1 MSDYFVENNK
11 FLSLKGVLGR
21 RDFIVNCLI
30 IDVLELVLWI
40 TPLMVMSFIE
50 PEFFSVLSGAS
61 RPLWLSIAIVIVGLV
76 SCSLYFPSIVR
87 RVRDIIGE
95 EDDNRIFLVSSVI
108 AVILFAGY
116 TPVGALSW
124 GRWIVLF
131 VLLLLVFKKG
141 KITGE
146 KPKSE
151 VIQFNWGAFAGTWFW
166 GLVNK
171 APVTLL
177 MIPLLFTCGWF
188 PFMLICGLK
197 GNEWAYKN
205 KEKYGNPEKLHES
218 QAKQSIVFLIL
229 TPVLFLLTSI
239 GASFIVG
246 ASVLKYSKS
255 HPEFK
260 SKIESKFKEYQAE
273 AVEASFD
280 KIELTDNEYKFYV
293 DPEDWVETSENLQKA
308 LFKNAINYVLIKK
321 DKEYLTVENALNS
334 MDVVNN
340 VKIYSMFNNEL
351 LGEFHLL
358 PETVKEMKEKIKN
371 KDLKSVKEL
380 WDSGYKLNN
389 HPTLP

>member
-30 IDVLELVLWI
+30 IDILELVFWV
-40 TPLMVMSFIE
+40 TPLMVMSFVK
-50 PEFFSVLSGAS
+50 PDFFTILSGGT
-61 RPLWLSIAIVIVGLV
+61 RPLWLSVALVVVGLI
-76 SCSLYFPSIVR
+76 SCGLYFPSIVR

-108 AVILFAGY
+108 TVILFAGY

-124 GRWIVLF
+124 GQWIVLF
-131 VLLLLVFKKG
+131 ILLLLVFKKG

-151 VIQFNWGAFAGTWFW
+151 VIKFNWGAFVGTWFW

-205 KEKYGNPEKLHES
+205 KEKYDSVEKLHQS
-218 QAKQSIVFLIL
+218 QEKQSIAFLIL
-229 TPVLFLLTSI
+229 TPFLFLIISI
-239 GASFIVG
+239 GTFFVIG
-246 ASVLKYSKS
+246 ASVLKYSES

-260 SKIESKFKEYQAE
+260 SKVESKFKAYQAE
-273 AVEASFD
+273 AVELSFD
-280 KIELTDNEYKFYV
+280 KIEFTENEYKFYV

-321 DKEYLTVENALNS
+321 NKKYLTIENVLDS
-334 MDVVNN
+334 MDIVNE
-340 VKIYSMFNNEL
+340 VKIYSMFNNEI
-351 LGEFHLL
+351 LGEFYLA
-358 PETVKEMKEKIKN
+358 PETVKDLKDKIKN
-371 KDLKSVKEL
+371 KDLKSVKEV
-380 WDSGYKLNN
+380 WDSGYKLNS
-389 HPTLP
+389 HPALP

>member
-1 MSDYFVENNK
+1 MSEYFVENNK
-11 FLSLKGVLGR
+11 FLGFKGVLGR

-30 IDVLELVLWI
+30 IDVLELVLWV
-40 TPLMVMSFIE
+40 TPLMIMSFVE

-61 RPLWLSIAIVIVGLV
+61 RPLWLSVCLVFVGLI
-76 SCSLYFPSIVR
+76 SCGLYFPSIVR

-95 EDDNRIFLVSSVI
+95 EDDNRIFLISTVI
-108 AVILFAGY
+108 TVILFAGY
-116 TPVGALSW
+116 TPVGAMSW

-131 VLLLLVFKKG
+131 VLFLLVLKKG

-151 VIQFNWGAFAGTWFW
+151 VIKFNWGAFAGTWFW
-166 GLVNK
+166 GLANK

-205 KEKYGNPEKLHES
+205 KEKYDTVEKLHDS
-218 QAKQSIVFLIL
+218 QAKQSVVFLIL
-229 TPVLFLLTSI
+229 TPLLFLITSM

-260 SKIESKFKEYQAE
+260 SKVESKFKAYQAE

-280 KIELTDNEYKFYV
+280 KIELTENEYKFFV
-293 DPEDWVETSENLQKA
+293 DPEDWVETSESLQKT

-321 DKEYLTVENALNS
+321 DKKYLTVENALDSIDIINQI
-334 MDVVNN
+334 
-340 VKIYSMFNNEL
+340 KIYSMFN
-351 LGEFHLL
+351 
-358 PETVKEMKEKIKN
+358 
-371 KDLKSVKEL
+371 
-380 WDSGYKLNN
+380 
-389 HPTLP
+389 